1 MLTDSKIRQLKPNGK
16 IQKVSDG
23 GGLYVQVAP
32 TGAKSWRLG
41 YRFGGKQ
48 NTYTIGQYPA
58 VSLADARRER
68 EP

>member
-32 TGAKSWRLG
+32 TGAK
-41 YRFGGKQ
+41 
-48 NTYTIGQYPA
+48 
-58 VSLADARRER
+58 
-68 EP
+68 